1 MTITQSRAEMSEL
14 GVKLTAEQ
22 QKVDRQMTINDQ
34 LGTQM
39 REMQKELKVGPLTSR
54 PSSAFHQT
62 TVTSGV
68 YFTHLDF
75 GGGNS
80 LPAPSVSSLLLS
92 LSTVPLRSIGSLPF
106 FPLPL

>member
-68 YFTHLDF
+68 YSTHLDF
-75 GGGNS
+75 RGGEF
-80 LPAPSVSSLLLS
+80 P
-92 LSTVPLRSIGSLPF
+92 SLPF
-106 FPLPL
+106 RFLSFPFPLYRPP

>member
-39 REMQKELKVGPLTSR
+39 REMQKELKVGPQHFSTFLR
-54 PSSAFHQT
+54 ISSDDCYIRCLFY
-62 TVTSGV
+62 S
-68 YFTHLDF
+68 
-75 GGGNS
+75 
-80 LPAPSVSSLLLS
+80 P
-92 LSTVPLRSIGSLPF
+92 
-106 FPLPL
+106 

>member
-1 MTITQSRAEMSEL
+1 MSEL

-54 PSSAFHQT
+54 PSSAFHQM

-68 YFTHLDF
+68 YSTHLDF
-75 GGGNS
+75 GGGGIPFPPLPFPLSSFPS
-80 LPAPSVSSLLLS
+80 LPS
-92 LSTVPLRSIGSLPF
+92 PLEV
-106 FPLPL
+106 